1 MKYKSIL
8 FDMDGTLIETSAL
21 WEACISSALSQSN
34 IPLNQDEIIS
44 LRQSPVRDLL
54 LKKGYS
60 EEDVQKIKALRDAA
74 MTDHLETIVW
84 MTGAEELL
92 SSIKVP
98 MAIITSTSLSMFEIF
113 DNALNISRYF
123 SCVITSDDV
132 RPDYKP
138 HPKGLLMA
146 CAALHVSPEECVYIG
161 DQITDLQVAEAA
173 GMASILAHGTYTPA
187 DLHQS
192 NEVFA
197 LKDIHRYLV

>member
-1 MKYKSIL
+1 
-8 FDMDGTLIETSAL
+8 MDGTLIETSAL
-21 WEACISSALSQSN
+21 WEACISSALLQSN

-54 LKKGYS
+54 LKKGYG
-60 EEDVQKIKALRDAA
+60 EDDVIKIKALRDAA

-84 MTGAEELL
+84 MNGAEELL

-146 CAALHVSPEECVYIG
+146 CDSLNVKPSECLYIG
-161 DQITDLQVAEAA
+161 DQQVDLQAAKSA
-173 GMASILAHGTYTPA
+173 GMDSILFRGIHTPR
-187 DLHQS
+187 DIRHSREVSLL
-192 NEVFA
+192 NEITAF
-197 LKDIHRYLV
+197 L